1 MTDMS
6 SGNCVP
12 EEVKDVLK
20 KAGTGVVAD
29 ALAMI
34 GVQGGVE
41 GIHPVRGFEDV
52 KLVGPAR
59 TIQFGPPLPDTP
71 KLTAYDV
78 IERLPPGGILV
89 IDAKGS
95 PNHHYAGDN
104 VGSYSRQ
111 RGLTG
116 VVIFG
121 AGRDVAGW
129 REAGMP
135 LYCTGLATKDKPA
148 NMRITGF
155 QVPVEIG
162 GVPVK
167 PEDVIVGDEDG
178 IVVVPRERLEEA
190 IEKVYVV
197 LGVEADMQ
205 QAIRRG
211 ASGAEIAAIIA
222 RKKPQA
228 P

>member
-6 SGNCVP
+6 SDNSIS

-34 GVQGGVE
+34 GIQGGVE
-41 GIHPVRGFEDV
+41 GIHPARGFEEARMA
-52 KLVGPAR
+52 GPAR
-59 TIQFGPPLPDTP
+59 TIRFGPPVPGVP
-71 KLTAYDV
+71 KLTTYEA
-78 IERLPPGGILV
+78 IELLPPGGILV

-95 PNHHYAGDN
+95 PHHHYAGDN
-104 VGSYSRQ
+104 VGSYSKR

-148 NMRITGF
+148 DMKITGC

-162 GVPVK
+162 GVAVK
-167 PEDVIVGDEDG
+167 PHDVIVGDEDG
-178 IVVVPRERLEEA
+178 IVVIPRESLA
-190 IEKVYVV
+190 AAMEKVYFM
-197 LGVEADMQ
+197 LGVEVDMQ
-205 QAIRRG
+205 EAIRRG

-222 RKKPQA
+222 RKKPQT